1 MALNS
6 PSDFIQPEML
16 CTARISTLSPHFTEA
31 DQAIADLTINH
42 PQTVAQLS
50 ARQLGS
56 QCGVSEASVIRF
68 VQKLGYKGLD
78 EFREA
83 LKDELVSSQTTA
95 AISARGDGSPGA
107 VLTQVVALCTQ
118 ALQALLTV
126 LDVNE
131 LYRAAEA
138 IKSSQIVHLFAT
150 GGSIRIAQHAS
161 FKLMRMGYL
170 SVAIAE
176 PFSQMAQA
184 SLTFPSSVAFGISY
198 TGKTKSVCDALTIAR
213 SNGAVTVCLTNFAGT
228 AITQCCEIKLITG
241 APGGVLAANSA
252 QSRAAQFA
260 VLDSLFALLPVRKG
274 NDGAI
279 AF

>member
-1 MALNS
+1 MAFNTIS
-6 PSDFIQPEML
+6 EFIQSDML
-16 CTARISTLSPHFTEA
+16 CTARISTLSPHFTDA

-68 VQKLGYKGLD
+68 VQKLGYRGLD
-78 EFREA
+78 EFRVA

-95 AISARGDGSPGA
+95 AISAQGDGSPGA
-107 VLTQVVALCTQ
+107 VLSQVVALCTQ
-118 ALQALLTV
+118 ALQALISV
-126 LDVNE
+126 LDANE
-131 LYRAAEA
+131 LTRAAAA
-138 IKSSQIVHLFAT
+138 IEGCQMVHFFAT

-170 SVAIAE
+170 SIAIAE

-184 SLTFPSSVAFGISY
+184 TLTAPNSVAFGISY
-198 TGKTKSVCDALTIAR
+198 TGATKSVCDALSIAR
-213 SNGAVTVCLTNFAGT
+213 SNGARTICLTNFAGT

-260 VLDSLFALLPVRKG
+260 VLDALLALLPVRKG
-274 NDGAI
+274 NDGTI